1 MEIQVTKLDKAF
13 KTSQELS
20 KNTIE
25 TSKKI
30 SQELERIIKNM
41 TIHWQG
47 EDATLHINQ
56 WIEEYDKLST
66 YFTELKKTENYF
78 QDYFVNLQTCR
89 SRTSSN
95 TKVGDIIRD
104 NYEFSSINKIDTTMG
119 YYFDE
124 QLKNDYKSIQEVS
137 KYYDEFIN
145 TVDSDTEEIFRNWKI
160 GIGRK
165 EVGDYY
171 QKISSYSKRIS
182 KDIHELNDKLAIA
195 IYNIDKINI

>member
-20 KNTIE
+20 KNTVE

-30 SQELERIIKNM
+30 SQEFERIIKNM

-66 YFTELKKTENYF
+66 YFTELKKTEDYFQNYF
-78 QDYFVNLQTCR
+78 TNLQVCR
-89 SRTSSN
+89 SKTSSN
-95 TKVGDIIRD
+95 TKVGDVICD
-104 NYEFSSINKIDTTMG
+104 NYEFNSISKIDTTMG

-124 QLKNDYKSIQEVS
+124 QLKNDYKSLQEVS
-137 KYYDEFIN
+137 KYYDEFIS
-145 TVDSDTEEIFRNWKI
+145 TVDSDTEEIFRDWKI

-165 EVGDYY
+165 EVGDYC
-171 QKISSYSKRIS
+171 QKVSSYSKRIS
-182 KDIHELNDKLAIA
+182 KDIHELNNKLAIA